1 MKFNQVLIKSFY
13 PLLFIACQN
22 QDSFQ
27 TVNTEEMTDV
37 LDLKREVAT
46 AFYPDINYHEKI
58 GSIVVYGQN
67 NPLVIAPNPFILRN
81 FEHRDYDS
89 VLNHPSIVLSKKF
102 KDSTTFHFSSDFST
116 DSTSLA
122 YMHTIVNISSY
133 ELTKKFIPDLKGEQ
147 DWSVM
152 VLHELFHDYQRSF
165 KDFELY
171 GRDIMSTYNN
181 KELLNTYFE
190 NEQIK
195 AFILEENQLLIQIWK
210 EELDLIDGLNQ
221 LAKIRSQRRV
231 HTIDKFREPIL
242 EIENY
247 QTTLEGHA
255 RFFECLAKTYLS
267 NSKGPFENY
276 SPDNDPNLELILNNN
291 YWYALGY
298 NTSRV
303 LEKFHPAYRM
313 ELYQNG
319 KDLNDCLNELNDIVL
334 KFEKSIALM

>member
-1 MKFNQVLIKSFY
+1 MKFNQLLIKSFY

-22 QDSFQ
+22 HDSFQ
-27 TVNTEEMTDV
+27 TINSDEMVSV
-37 LDLKREVAT
+37 LDLKHEVAT
-46 AFYPDINYHEKI
+46 AFYPDLNYHDNI
-58 GSIVVYGQN
+58 GSIVVYN
-67 NPLVIAPNPFILRN
+67 HYNPLVIAPNPFILRN
-81 FEHRDYDS
+81 FEHRDFDTIANY
-89 VLNHPSIVLSKKF
+89 PSIVLSQKF
-102 KDSTTFHFSSDFST
+102 KDSTQFHFSSDFST

-122 YMHTIVNISSY
+122 YKHTIVSISSF
-133 ELTKKFIPDLKGEQ
+133 ELTKKFIPDLNGEQ

-165 KDFELY
+165 KDFEHY
-171 GRDIMSTYNN
+171 GRNIMSKYNN
-181 KELLNTYFE
+181 QELLHSYFNNERIKAYILKENELLN
-190 NEQIK
+190 
-195 AFILEENQLLIQIWK
+195 QIWK
-210 EELDLIDGLNQ
+210 EELDLIDGLNE
-221 LAKIRSQRRV
+221 LAKIRSDRKIYTMDQ
-231 HTIDKFREPIL
+231 FEAPIFEL
-242 EIENY
+242 ENY
-247 QTTLEGHA
+247 QVTLEGHA

-267 NSKGPFENY
+267 NSNGPFKGYN
-276 SPDNDPNLELILNNN
+276 PDNDPNLELILNDN